1 MTTDTT
7 PKSSHKPIWLVGGA
21 AAWLAYSVT
30 LSALHL
36 VLLEQWGV
44 AYTVKIY
51 SLDAS
56 ASPSMLHALLIAM
69 VAPGMFL
76 LEALSFLHIH
86 VAWLDASIYN
96 WGRMT
101 LISSLPAL
109 FIGALLTSVDR
120 RLKLVGSIAGL
131 LLVGGSLLFL
141 LNNLFS

>member
-1 MTTDTT
+1 MHH
-7 PKSSHKPIWLVGGA
+7 PLLHHRL
-21 AAWLAYSVT
+21 LHH
-30 LSALHL
+30 LHL
-36 VLLEQWGV
+36 LLLEQWGV

-76 LEALSFLHIH
+76 LEALSFLHVH

-96 WGRMT
+96 WGRM
-101 LISSLPAL
+101 
-109 FIGALLTSVDR
+109 
-120 RLKLVGSIAGL
+120 KLAGSILGL
-131 LLVGGSLLFL
+131 LLLGGSLLFV